1 MFMGSMIAMLRVK
14 GASMSVTKPERTT
27 ENNPAEATATAAVEQ
42 VEGEIRAFVRR
53 DVSSF
58 RRPRTESGD
67 AGVDNITSVIER
79 VSGASVAEIDRV
91 VAELSRVRE
100 MLRSEGERVQREIA
114 GYANLSQAAMTS
126 MKIIADSVT
135 KWKSQNPPAASE
147 APASV

>member
-1 MFMGSMIAMLRVK
+1 
-14 GASMSVTKPERTT
+14 MSVTKPERAT
-27 ENNPAEATATAAVEQ
+27 ENDPAVAAATAAVEQ

-58 RRPRTESGD
+58 RRPRTETGD
-67 AGVDNITSVIER
+67 AGVDNISSVIER

-91 VAELSRVRE
+91 IAELSRVRD

-126 MKIIADSVT
+126 MKIIAESVT
-135 KWKSQNPPAASE
+135 KWKSQNPQAAETPA
-147 APASV
+147 PL